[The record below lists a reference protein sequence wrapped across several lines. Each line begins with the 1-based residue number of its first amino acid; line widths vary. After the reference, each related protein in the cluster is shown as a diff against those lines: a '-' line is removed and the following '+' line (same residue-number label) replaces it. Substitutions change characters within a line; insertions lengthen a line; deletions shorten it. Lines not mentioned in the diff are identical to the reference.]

1 MGKKV
6 RRQFTDEQKRIA
18 VDDYVSGRKTAA
30 QVAAENDVPVGV
42 IYRWRVQLD
51 EKAKGARIDELEAQ
65 GMSPQAARKIQQQEA
80 EIEEYQK
87 KVAQQ
92 AIIIDLLKK
101 LQPSTS
107 FQPESE
113 LTGLIDTTRK
123 LARSK
128 RHAK

>member
-6 RRQFTDEQKRIA
+6 RRQFTDEQKRVA
-18 VDDYVSGRKTAA
+18 VEEYVSGRKTAA
-30 QVAAENDVPVGV
+30 QVAAEIEVPVGV

-51 EKAKGARIDELEAQ
+51 EQAKGARIDELEAQ
-65 GMSPQAARKIQQQEA
+65 GMSPQMARKFQQQEA

-101 LQPSTS
+101 LQPSTN
-107 FQPESE
+107 FQSESE

>member
-1 MGKKV
+1 MAKKP
-6 RRQFTDEQKRIA
+6 RRQFTDEQKRTA

-42 IYRWRVQLD
+42 VYRWRVQLD
-51 EKAKGARIDELEAQ
+51 EQAKGARIGELEAQ
-65 GMSPQAARKIQQQEA
+65 GMSPQMARRFQQQEA

-101 LQPSTS
+101 LQTSTN

-123 LARSK
+123 LARS
-128 RHAK
+128 RRPAK